1 MSSDDEEETWEPMVE
16 YLGVGILVKISIL
29 TSFYQ
34 FSKTPF
40 YGKPLG

>member
-1 MSSDDEEETWEPMVE
+1 MSLDDEEETWEPMVD
-16 YLGVGILVKISIL
+16 YLGIGILRKVSIL

-40 YGKPLG
+40 YGEPLG